1 MLQNKTLNVPQH
13 VAIIMDGNGRWAK
26 QKGRMRIF
34 GHKNGVRAVQEAVR
48 YATKM
53 GVRVLTLYAFS
64 SENWNRPAKEVS
76 ALMLLFMQALEKQ
89 SHELHK
95 NNIRLKIIG
104 DRSRF
109 SEKLQNKI
117 KQVEKLTENNTA
129 LVLNVAANY
138 GGRWDILQAAKKLA
152 IAYDGGEVA
161 LDNVTE
167 DDFQKYLVTENAP
180 PVDLLIRTS
189 GEQRLSNFLLWQAAY
204 AELFFTDV
212 LWPDFTEQVFHQ
224 AVINFQQRERRF
236 GGS

>member
-1 MLQNKTLNVPQH
+1 MLKDNIFNTPKH

-34 GHKNGVRAVQEAVR
+34 GHKNGVRAVQEAVS
-48 YATKM
+48 YALKI
-53 GVRVLTLYAFS
+53 GIKILTLYAFS

-89 SHELHK
+89 SDELHR
-95 NNIRLKIIG
+95 NNVRLKIIG

-109 SEKLQNKI
+109 STKLQAKI
-117 KQVEKLTENNTA
+117 QQVENLTADNTA
-129 LVLNVAANY
+129 LTLNVAANY

-152 IAYDGGEVA
+152 KMYASSEVI
-161 LDNVTE
+161 LDDITE
-167 DDFQKYLVTENAP
+167 DSFQRYLVTENES

-189 GEQRLSNFLLWQAAY
+189 GEQRLSNFLLWQVAY

-212 LWPDFTEQVFHQ
+212 LWPDFTEQIFHQ
-224 AVINFQQRERRF
+224 AVLDFQQRERRF
-236 GGS
+236 GAS

>member
-1 MLQNKTLNVPQH
+1 MLKDNIFNTPKH

-34 GHKNGVRAVQEAVR
+34 GHKNGVRAVQEAVS
-48 YATKM
+48 YALKI
-53 GVRVLTLYAFS
+53 GIKILTLYAFS

-89 SHELHK
+89 SDELHR
-95 NNIRLKIIG
+95 NNVRLKIIG

-109 SEKLQNKI
+109 STKLQAKI
-117 KQVEKLTENNTA
+117 QQVENLTADNTA
-129 LVLNVAANY
+129 LTLNVAANY

-152 IAYDGGEVA
+152 KMYASSEVI
-161 LDNVTE
+161 LDDITE
-167 DDFQKYLVTENAP
+167 DSFQRYLVTENEP

-189 GEQRLSNFLLWQAAY
+189 GEQRLSNFLLWQVAY

-212 LWPDFTEQVFHQ
+212 LWPDFTEQIFHQ
-224 AVINFQQRERRF
+224 AVLDFQQRERRF
-236 GGS
+236 GAS